1 MIRTR
6 LAWFAGLACAIFAV
20 VAMAASSDDAI
31 EPEQRLNQVQLI
43 GTHNSYKQLPDHLMQ
58 AAMARFDSAN
68 PQAQWRMAQLLYAHA
83 PLDQQLTH
91 GIRLF
96 ELDLHRVTSDTAGLT
111 SRYRRAFGRDAIR
124 RAPPL
129 PLLADDSSIR
139 VLHALDHDFRSHCP
153 AFPQCLAQFASWS
166 NNNPGH
172 DPIVI
177 ILEAKGVGRQVTRLT
192 AKGLREDKRG
202 TEFSGT
208 DWQRVEA
215 DIKAA
220 LGPDRIFT
228 PAQLRGSFKTMRDA
242 LAARGW
248 PRFGDLR
255 GKFIFIASGSH
266 AAKQAVASLRDPV
279 LFVFHEAD
287 HPEAAFV
294 AELDPFSTQ
303 IEVMIEAG
311 LIVAA
316 YADHGLVEAR
326 MGQTARRDRLMNAGV
341 QLIVTDFP
349 FESPAYPDYRV
360 VFPEG
365 GYVRRSGESKGRT
378 DPAE

>member
-1 MIRTR
+1 
-6 LAWFAGLACAIFAV
+6 
-20 VAMAASSDDAI
+20 MAASSDDAI
-31 EPEQRLNQVQLI
+31 EPERRLNQVQLI
-43 GTHNSYKQLPDHLMQ
+43 GTHNSYKQLPDHLML

-68 PQAQWRMAQLLYAHA
+68 PQAQGRMAQLLYAHA
-83 PLDQQLTH
+83 PLDQQLTQ

-111 SRYRRAFGRDAIR
+111 SRYRKAFGRDAIR

-129 PLLADDSSIR
+129 PRLADDSSIR

-153 AFPQCLAQFASWS
+153 ALSQCLAQFASWS
-166 NNNPGH
+166 NSNPGH
-172 DPIVI
+172 APIII

-192 AKGLREDKRG
+192 AQGLREDRRG

-215 DIKAA
+215 DIKTV
-220 LGPDRIFT
+220 LGPGRIFT
-228 PAQLRGSFKTMRDA
+228 PAQLRGSYKTMREA

-266 AAKQAVASLRDPV
+266 AAKQAVSSLRDPV
-279 LFVFHEAD
+279 LFVFHELD

-294 AELDPFSTQ
+294 AELDPFSPQ

-316 YADHGLVEAR
+316 YADHGLVEAG
-326 MGQTARRDRLMNAGV
+326 MGQTERRDRLMKAGV
-341 QLIVTDFP
+341 QLIMTDFP
-349 FESPAYPDYRV
+349 FESPAFPNYQV

-365 GYVRRSGESKGRT
+365 GYVRRSGGSAGRT